1 MSFTPSSLA
10 CSLVF
15 ALFHSY
21 LVNNVGETL
30 HVYLL
35 VLLGDK
41 HLTEDSLFLLPLQS
55 VYPIPKMFPELC
67 ILECCIGVSIGT
79 ELYNLSCS
87 FLFKLIT
94 ICVTEYY
101 LRHNLKEEQALM

>member
-1 MSFTPSSLA
+1 MGFTPLSLA

-15 ALFHSY
+15 VLFHSY

-30 HVYLL
+30 RVYLL
-35 VLLGDK
+35 VLLGGK
-41 HLTEDSLFLLPLQS
+41 HLTEVCLFLWPLQS
-55 VYPIPKMFPELC
+55 VYPNAKMFPELC

-79 ELYNLSCS
+79 ELYNLPCT

-101 LRHNLKEEQALM
+101 LR